1 MTNKERIIKKLSQI
15 EYDLG
20 CYDKDMEKLNYNN
33 LKKVLKNIGY
43 GSTDVQVFINRK
55 PHIVEVSEVENE
67 YDFKLLSKAEY
78 QSQYGHQYD
87 EDFGW

>member
-20 CYDKDMEKLNYNN
+20 CYDKDIEKLNYNN

-55 PHIVEVSEVENE
+55 SYIVEVSEVESE
-67 YDFKLLSKAEY
+67 YDFKLLSKEEY
-78 QSQYGHQYD
+78 RNLYGDQYD